1 MKLSKII
8 TTREDISDWTSF
20 LKGRSKEELIDILL
34 VRLIEDPK
42 FSASLQSRYGYEEMS
57 IDETLDEYRK
67 SIDDELY
74 EILMCST

>member
-42 FSASLQSRYGYEEMS
+42 FSTSLQSRYGSEEMS
-57 IDETLDEYRK
+57 IDETLYEYRK